1 MRRLKSEDQAA
12 WEAWRSNRTD
22 MNLQKL
28 LQQMNPIIQN
38 EVNRWAGAVARPV
51 LETEAKN
58 LAVEAFQTFNPDMG
72 AALATHVTNRLK
84 KLSRTAYAHQS
95 ISRMPEYQVLKYQTF
110 NNAKSVLAD
119 NLGREPT
126 VDELADE
133 LGWSRPALTRFQ
145 TSLRKEFLESGT
157 PPPIFDK
164 NEEDD
169 GMVAFVFH
177 DLPPVQQKIFEFST
191 GWGGAPQLDSK
202 EIMKKLKLSQ
212 GQLSYQKRLL
222 VNRFGSQL
230 KGK

>member
-1 MRRLKSEDQAA
+1 MRRLKNEDQAA

-72 AALATHVTNRLK
+72 AALATHLTNRLK
-84 KLSRTAYAHQS
+84 KLSRMAYSYQS
-95 ISRMPEYQVLKYQTF
+95 ISRMPEYQMLKYQTF
-110 NNAKSVLAD
+110 NNTKSVLAD

-133 LGWSRPALTRFQ
+133 LGWSRSALTRFQ

-169 GMVAFVFH
+169 GMVAFVYH
-177 DLPPVQQKIFEFST
+177 DLPPLQQKIFEFST

-202 EIMKKLKLSQ
+202 AIMKKLKLSQ

-222 VNRFGSQL
+222 VDRFGSQL